1 MEQKEDTPPRPD
13 QNTVQAAQPD
23 VIPSLEESL
32 KQAELKAAEHHDAW
46 LRAKADAEN
55 IRRRAQE
62 DIDKARKL
70 AVERFSNEMLAVKD
84 SLEAGLAVGT
94 TSVENF
100 KSGMELTL
108 KQLASVFEKFN
119 IREINPVGEKFD
131 ANKHQAISM
140 LESEQAANTVV
151 SVMQKGYQLHER
163 ILRPALVMV
172 AKGKAAQ

>member
-1 MEQKEDTPPRPD
+1 MEQKEDAASQPEP
-13 QNTVQAAQPD
+13 TVQPE
-23 VIPSLEESL
+23 IMPSLAESL
-32 KQAELKAAEHHDAW
+32 KLAELKAAEHHDAW

-84 SLEAGLAVGT
+84 SLEAGLAVDT
-94 TSVENF
+94 ATVENF

-108 KQLASVFEKFN
+108 KQLSSVFEKFN
-119 IREINPVGEKFD
+119 IREINPMGEKFD
-131 ANKHQAISM
+131 ANKHQAIGM

-163 ILRPALVMV
+163 VLRPALVMV
-172 AKGKAAQ
+172 AKTKE